1 MPVTDD
7 TKSTVVPLFAAG
19 NDLAPDFELQA
30 QYLEAVAKEMREKK
44 TAYVRCLLVMQPPVG
59 ELGMHMFGGPTSN
72 LEAVGLMNLAKTKFE
87 LDFFR
92 VVR

>member
-1 MPVTDD
+1 MNDETPNNVT
-7 TKSTVVPLFAAG
+7 PLFAAG

-30 QYLEAVAKEMREKK
+30 QYLEAVAKEIREKQ
-44 TAYVRCLLVMQPPVG
+44 TSYVRCLLVMQPPAG
-59 ELGMHMFGGPTSN
+59 ELGIHMFGGPTSN

>member
-1 MPVTDD
+1 VTDD
-7 TKSTVVPLFAAG
+7 APTNVTPLFAAG

-44 TAYVRCLLVMQPPVG
+44 VAYVRCLLVMQPQAG
-59 ELGMHMFGGPTSN
+59 ELGMHMFGSPTSN
-72 LEAVGLMNLAKTKFE
+72 LEAIGLMNLAKTKFE

>member
-1 MPVTDD
+1 MTDD

-44 TAYVRCLLVMQPPVG
+44 TAYVRCLLVMQPQAG
-59 ELGMHMFGGPTSN
+59 ELGMHMFGSPTSN
-72 LEAVGLMNLAKTKFE
+72 LEAIGLMDVTKEKFL
-87 LDFFR
+87 LDFFA

>member
-1 MPVTDD
+1 MTDD

-30 QYLEAVAKEMREKK
+30 QYLEAVAKEIREKQ
-44 TAYVRCLLVMQPPVG
+44 TGYVRCLLVMQPPVG